1 MTDIDGRNRV
11 QRVATRPAVFV
22 HANETLRAVAATLVE
37 ESIGAA
43 LVRGPH
49 GAVGLVSE
57 RDIVRA
63 LADGAD
69 ADRTSAS
76 EVMAE
81 ELVTVHSSD
90 DLLDAV
96 HRMLDN
102 EVRHL
107 PVQEG
112 GVTLGMVSARD
123 ALRAVTEEL
132 ETRAPTP

>member
-11 QRVATRPAVFV
+11 QRVATRPVVFV
-22 HANETLRAVAATLVE
+22 HANETLRAVATTLVE

-49 GAVGLVSE
+49 GALGLVSE

-63 LADGAD
+63 LADGAN
-69 ADRTSAS
+69 ADRTTAS

-90 DLLDAV
+90 DLLEAV
-96 HRMLDN
+96 HCMLDN

-107 PVQEG
+107 PVQDG

-123 ALRAVTEEL
+123 ALRAVTQEL